1 MFNNDAENSDAGVL
15 VKRSIQRKKRSSPP
29 RRFWYSTSYIDALGM
44 FDVSNQNRCAVFFI
58 QSVSFLSP
66 VHHSV

>member
-44 FDVSNQNRCAVFFI
+44 FDVSNQNRCAD
-58 QSVSFLSP
+58 FLYK
-66 VHHSV
+66 VCHF